1 MSANPQTIFK
11 PAYSEAIISDDLAD
25 LTLIYQDSVNICQ
38 INRAIDSGIEAFIGE
53 LLQSAV
59 DIGVIENL
67 PVNTFDFSRLIPA
80 ARHIEGYAAFC
91 HDIAHLTTLF
101 CDLFDLKRVGLR
113 LRTLDRPMCPKFH
126 VDAVPC
132 RLVSTYGGI
141 GTEWLEDK
149 EVKRIKPVLVRHDS
163 KDDPSGTVRDSSFIH
178 TMPAFSVG
186 LLKGSNWTGN
196 ELHGAVHRSPKLSA
210 DLPRR
215 LLLTLDFA

>member
-1 MSANPQTIFK
+1 MSANPRTFFK

-25 LTLIYQDSVNICQ
+25 LSRIYNDSVNICQ
-38 INRAIDSGIEAFIGE
+38 INRAIDPGVEAFIGAF
-53 LLQSAV
+53 LTSAAN
-59 DIGVIENL
+59 ISVIENL

-80 ARHIEGYAAFC
+80 ARHVEGYPAFC
-91 HDIAHLTTLF
+91 QDIADLTTLF
-101 CDLFDLKRVGLR
+101 CDLFDLERVGLR

-141 GTEWLEDK
+141 GTEWLKDK
-149 EVKRIKPVLVRHDS
+149 EVKRIKPVLVRHDPNDGQS
-163 KDDPSGTVRDSSFIH
+163 KAVFDSIPFH

-196 ELHGAVHRSPKLSA
+196 EQHGAVHRSPKLSA
-210 DLPRR
+210 DSPRR